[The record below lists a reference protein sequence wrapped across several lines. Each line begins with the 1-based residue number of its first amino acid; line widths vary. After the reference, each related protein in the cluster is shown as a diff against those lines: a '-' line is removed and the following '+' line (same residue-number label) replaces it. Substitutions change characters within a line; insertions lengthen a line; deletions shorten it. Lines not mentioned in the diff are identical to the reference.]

1 MYRKNWQI
9 YERKNTMK
17 DLKSGSLSYI
27 IARDFLSDLEEEFSR
42 GDNKM
47 KKVAELKKIKQEEKT
62 IEEFVQEFKQTTRE
76 SKYEGRLS
84 VEKFKRGINEV
95 IRRKLI
101 ETERPLRS
109 IKQWYEQVVNL
120 DKY

>member
-1 MYRKNWQI
+1 M
-9 YERKNTMK
+9 
-17 DLKSGSLSYI
+17 
-27 IARDFLSDLEEEFSR
+27 
-42 GDNKM
+42 
-47 KKVAELKKIKQEEKT
+47 KQEEKT

-76 SKYEGRLS
+76 SEYEERLL

-101 ETERPLRS
+101 ETKRPLRS